1 MRTAAI
7 LVKRDVIGLA
17 VHSIAIAAESEQISF
32 DILASNYA
40 AAQGI
45 SQITRLVDGEPAA
58 VDKEAGAAHRLVIA
72 FAIVATCLSS
82 SAQSIKAGFAERDI
96 TPEIGMEVPGG
107 YGKVYAKRIH
117 DPCKARVAVFDDGK
131 QRVEFLFFGHADF
144 FPAAM
149 LRASRRSQPKMSI
162 SRQLF

>member
-7 LVKRDVIGLA
+7 LVNRDVIGLA

-58 VDKEAGAAHRLVIA
+58 VDKEAGAAHCLVIA
-72 FAIVATCLSS
+72 FAHVGREAADQIELTARLQPG
-82 SAQSIKAGFAERDI
+82 ALDERC
-96 TPEIGMEVPGG
+96 G
-107 YGKVYAKRIH
+107 R
-117 DPCKARVAVFDDGK
+117 
-131 QRVEFLFFGHADF
+131 
-144 FPAAM
+144 
-149 LRASRRSQPKMSI
+149 
-162 SRQLF
+162 